1 MKHANNYRLVSP
13 GIWQNV
19 VVFSMR
25 HSRKAERRLKR
36 FSEIQNTLTVTV
48 TVHQTS
54 PGLWLTVTVVFLV
67 SWSRTPLK
75 VVNPALR
82 TREAATQTW

>member
-1 MKHANNYRLVSP
+1 MTKSFLLGTDILLLRHAP
-13 GIWQNV
+13 
-19 VVFSMR
+19 
-25 HSRKAERRLKR
+25 
-36 FSEIQNTLTVTV
+36 EIQNTLTVTV